1 MKAGTFGEPPASLL
15 FLLSSLAAAA
25 LFRALLRC
33 FGVADGFCYGLI
45 SGLTGNL
52 LLVALRK
59 TAEEAWVVDQEVLEQ
74 GNGVGR

>member
-1 MKAGTFGEPPASLL
+1 MGTFGEPPASLL

-33 FGVADGFCYGLI
+33 FGGADGFCCGLI
-45 SGLTGNL
+45 SELTGNL
-52 LLVALRK
+52 LLVALRR
-59 TAEEAWVVDQEVLEQ
+59 TAEEAWMVDQVVLEQ